1 MLKKYIRNFRD
12 KRQRKNAFALLRDVV
27 MISIGIIIAILLS
40 KLGIIDSV
48 LSVFRDYYI
57 VASFISG
64 MFFTSIFTL
73 APASIALVHIS
84 ETAPMVGVFFW
95 GGLGAMFGD
104 LILFLFIRDRFAD
117 DLKKVFRP
125 SSTKY
130 LLKSLH
136 FGFMRWLSPVIGA
149 IIIASPLPDEFGIT
163 LLGMSKMKVIVL
175 MPIAFVM
182 NMLGIYLLIEFSHF
196 L

>member
-1 MLKKYIRNFRD
+1 MLKKYLRNFKD

-27 MISIGIIIAILLS
+27 MIAIGIITAILLS
-40 KLGIIDSV
+40 KLGVIDSI
-48 LSVFRDYYI
+48 LSIFRDYYI

-84 ETAPMVGVFFW
+84 ETAPTVGVFFW

-125 SSTKY
+125 SSTKFI
-130 LLKSLH
+130 LKSLH